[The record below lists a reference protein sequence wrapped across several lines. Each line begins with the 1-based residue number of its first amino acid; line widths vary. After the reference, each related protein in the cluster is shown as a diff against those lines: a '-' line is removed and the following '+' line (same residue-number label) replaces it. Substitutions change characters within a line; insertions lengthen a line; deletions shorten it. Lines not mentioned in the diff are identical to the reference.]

1 MSDKL
6 KQLRDN
12 NPIIDMVAGFIP
24 GVGEAQDVHDF
35 LPFI

>member
-12 NPIIDMVAGFIP
+12 NPIVDMVAGFIP
-24 GVGEAQDVHDF
+24 GVGEA
-35 LPFI
+35 